1 MNRPQWIAAAFLIVL
16 VAGISACGGQAPT
29 PPVETPLEHAERHLD
44 PSYVCPMHPQVTS
57 DAPGSC
63 PICGMDLV
71 LVRPA
76 ATAPEEEAGTVML
89 SPAMVNNLGVRIAQV
104 RRASPVDAV
113 ETVGVVAYDER
124 GRVELRVRAEGY
136 VERLAVRAEGES
148 VRRGQALFAVFSPRL
163 AAAQREFLHAVTLG
177 DAALSDAAADRLRA
191 LGLEAAAIERLRS
204 TGQVTERVT
213 YTAPVDG
220 VVVELGIRQGS
231 LAEPGMSAVTIA
243 AVDRLWVIAAVPEAA
258 AGGVRAGSDAT
269 LSFAALPGERFFA
282 QVLEVLPA
290 LDPATR
296 TLQARIALA
305 NPGGRLAAGMRAN
318 VLFSGTASDPVL
330 LVPTE
335 AVIRTG
341 RTERV
346 ILALGAGR
354 FAPREVV
361 TGRESGDEVEV
372 RAGLAA
378 GDEVV
383 VSGLFMIDS
392 ESQVRQSLQR
402 LGDSTPDDSIQ
413 QHGSH

>member
-1 MNRPQWIAAAFLIVL
+1 MNRPQWFAAALAIAL
-16 VAGISACGGQAPT
+16 VAGVSACGGEAPT
-29 PPVETPLEHAERHLD
+29 PPVETALEHAEQHLD

-76 ATAPEEEAGTVML
+76 PTAAAEESGTVML
-89 SPAMVNNLGVRIAQV
+89 SAEMVNNLGVRTAKT
-104 RRASPVDAV
+104 RRGSLSDAV
-113 ETVGVVAYDER
+113 EAVGEVAFDER
-124 GRVELRVRAEGY
+124 GRVELRVRTEGF
-136 VERLAVRAEGES
+136 VERLAV
-148 VRRGQALFAVFSPRL
+148 
-163 AAAQREFLHAVTLG
+163 AQREFLHAVTLG
-177 DAALSDAAADRLRA
+177 DAALVEASIARLRA
-191 LGLEAAAIERLRS
+191 LGVEPAAIERLRAS
-204 TGQVTERVT
+204 GQVTERVT

-220 VVVELGIRQGS
+220 VVVELGIRQGG
-231 LAEPGMSAVTIA
+231 LAEPGTSAVTLA
-243 AVDRLWVIAAVPEAA
+243 AVDRLWVVASVPEAA
-258 AGGVRAGSDAT
+258 AGSVRAGSDAT
-269 LSFAALPGERFFA
+269 LSFPALPGERFFA

-296 TLQARIALA
+296 TLQARLAIA

-318 VLFSGTASDPVL
+318 VLFSIGASDPVL
-330 LVPTE
+330 LVPAE

-341 RTERV
+341 RAERF

-372 RAGLAA
+372 RAGLAV

-402 LGDSTPDDSIQ
+402 
-413 QHGSH
+413 HGSHQP

>member
-1 MNRPQWIAAAFLIVL
+1 MNRPKWFAAALAIAL
-16 VAGISACGGQAPT
+16 VAGVSACGGEAPT
-29 PPVETPLEHAERHLD
+29 PPVETALEHAEQHLD

-76 ATAPEEEAGTVML
+76 PTAAAEESGTVML
-89 SPAMVNNLGVRIAQV
+89 SAEMVNNLGVRTAKI
-104 RRASPVDAV
+104 RRGSLSDAV
-113 ETVGVVAYDER
+113 ETVGEVAFDER
-124 GRVELRVRAEGY
+124 GRVELRVRTEGF

-148 VRRGQALFAVFSPRL
+148 VRRGQVLFAVFSPRL
-163 AAAQREFLHAVTLG
+163 AVAQREFLHAVTLG
-177 DAALSDAAADRLRA
+177 DAALVEASIARLRA
-191 LGLEAAAIERLRS
+191 LGVEPAAIERLRAS
-204 TGQVTERVT
+204 GQVTERVT

-220 VVVELGIRQGS
+220 VVVELGIRQGG
-231 LAEPGMSAVTIA
+231 LAEPGTSAVTLA
-243 AVDRLWVIAAVPEAA
+243 AVDRLWVVASVPEAA
-258 AGGVRAGSDAT
+258 AGSVRAGSDAT
-269 LSFAALPGERFFA
+269 LSFPALPGERFFA

-296 TLQARIALA
+296 TLQARLAIA

-318 VLFSGTASDPVL
+318 VLFSIGASEPVL
-330 LVPTE
+330 LVPAE

-341 RTERV
+341 RAERV

-372 RAGLAA
+372 RAGLAV

-402 LGDSTPDDSIQ
+402 
-413 QHGSH
+413 HGSHQP